1 MALASYT
8 IDATHSS
15 VGFAVRHLV
24 IAKVR
29 GVFTRFTGSF
39 AFDAE
44 DLSKSQVTVTIDAS
58 SIDTREAQRDGHLKS
73 ADFFDVEKFKDL
85 TFKSTRVEGTGSELK
100 VTGELTMHGVTK
112 EVTLDVEH
120 EGTGKDPWG
129 NERQGFSAKGAVN
142 RKDFGLVWNQTLD
155 AGGVAL
161 GEKVEISIDVE
172 GIKDKAAA

>member
-1 MALASYT
+1 MSLGTYT
-8 IDATHSS
+8 IDASHSS

-39 AFDAE
+39 AFDPQ
-44 DLSKSQVTVTIDAS
+44 DLSKSHVTVTIDAS

-73 ADFFDVEKFKDL
+73 ADFFDVEKFKEL
-85 TFKSTRVEGTGSELK
+85 TFKSTRVEGTGTELK

-129 NERQGFSAKGAVN
+129 NDRQGFSAKGTVN

>member
-1 MALASYT
+1 MALASYS
-8 IDATHSS
+8 IDPAHSS

-29 GVFTRFTGSF
+29 GVFTRFTGTF

-44 DLSKSQVTVTIDAS
+44 DLSRSHVAVTLDAS

-73 ADFFDVEKFKDL
+73 ADFFDVEKFREL
-85 TFKSTRVEGTGSELK
+85 TFKSTRVEGTGTELK
-100 VTGELTMHGVTK
+100 VTGDLTMHGVTK

-120 EGTGKDPWG
+120 EGSGKDAWG
-129 NERQGFSAKGAVN
+129 NDRLGFSAKGTVN

-161 GEKVEISIDVE
+161 GDKVELSIDVE